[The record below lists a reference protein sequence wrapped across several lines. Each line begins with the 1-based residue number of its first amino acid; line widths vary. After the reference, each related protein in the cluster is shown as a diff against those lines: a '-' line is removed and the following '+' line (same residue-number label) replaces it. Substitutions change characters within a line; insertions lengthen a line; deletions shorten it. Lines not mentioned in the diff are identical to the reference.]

1 MGAIY
6 IRRRACASAARLPF
20 QAPQLARA
28 LSQFTTFM
36 VVDDGDDDDDDGDAD
51 ANADA
56 GGDDNDQDHDHEHEN
71 GENDD
76 DDKTVPL

>member
-36 VVDDGDDDDDDGDAD
+36 VVDDGDDDDDGDAD

>member
-36 VVDDGDDDDDDGDAD
+36 VVDDGDDDDGDAD

>member
-36 VVDDGDDDDDDGDAD
+36 VVDDGDDDDGDAD

-71 GENDD
+71 GETDD